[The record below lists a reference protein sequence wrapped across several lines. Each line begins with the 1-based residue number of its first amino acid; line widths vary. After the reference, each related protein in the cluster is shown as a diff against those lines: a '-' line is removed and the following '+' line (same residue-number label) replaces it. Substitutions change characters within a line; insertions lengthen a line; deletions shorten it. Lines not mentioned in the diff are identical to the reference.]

1 MKMLFQCFHCLSRPV
16 HYGDFYMHFAYISL
30 LSLQPPAIFAKFLSE
45 TSSFLSRNFGNSQ
58 NEKIV
63 SLKNEA
69 KIDILID
76 FIAWNW
82 LEFLIDLSSSWWSLF
97 RSLKVSKTE
106 KCQWV
111 PYVRFR
117 ETG

>member
-1 MKMLFQCFHCLSRPV
+1 MLFQCFHCLSRPV

-97 RSLKVSKTE
+97 RILKVSKTE

-111 PYVRFR
+111 PNVRFR